1 MKPLKRKVVVDPV
14 QMVVEDLQAPV
25 PVLKKQRG
33 PCRELDDFDADFA
46 KRTIHNMQLIVSV
59 RQLSDVIVERGV
71 RMTKPRGHKTYING
85 HFHFRI

>member
-1 MKPLKRKVVVDPV
+1 MKPLKKKVVVDPV

-46 KRTIHNMQLIVSV
+46 NRTIHNMQLIVSV

-71 RMTKPRGHKTYING
+71 TYING